1 MKIHGYTVF
10 PLDYFPDMWYNGG
23 IEKLTHKEGFM
34 RTCNLDNMTLSVDF
48 AAGHI
53 TSLIINGVERV
64 AAATPLFRLRLRDEA
79 GQAHHYTAYDA
90 SLRTPTDH
98 GGIFTGFPA
107 PFEDLTVTVSLTDP
121 ASGIDWRIS
130 VAPNTDKAFA
140 EWVDFPRVT
149 LPDLKRENPEVGGE
163 ILLPYNEG
171 ILVSS
176 HAERDVTDFRF
187 WEPEY
192 PSLGCYS
199 LFPNMVSSQMMA
211 YLWEDCGLYVGLHD
225 PKRGVKALDFFRDG
239 ENTTIQP
246 RIFCGVEL
254 GETYTTDYPV
264 IWKAT
269 DGRWES
275 AAEIYRVWFEANLP
289 PKARKVAGDDSLPAW
304 YEDSPLIVTYPVRGW
319 HDTDVM
325 DPNPMFPY
333 TNALP
338 VLDRIRSATESRLM
352 VILMHWEG
360 TAPWAPPFVWPPYG
374 GVENF
379 NAFKTALHDRN
390 DMLGVYCSG
399 FGYTMQS
406 HLTDYSGEEFYE
418 KEGLE
423 DGMCVGPNGQITSK
437 ICTAQRE
444 GYDVCPASPV
454 GRKLLDEA
462 YAPLFEES
470 GLDYVQILDQNHG
483 GGQYFC
489 YAKDHGH
496 PPAPGAWMTKS
507 MQDMLGGWNE
517 KAPSMLFGC
526 ESAAA
531 EPFIG
536 NLRFSDNRYELNYF
550 TGRPVPLYAYLYH
563 EYLRNFMG
571 NQVCGD
577 VRGEYETLC
586 HRIGYSFAAGDCMTL
601 VLSPDGRIQ
610 SYWGQRDL
618 SDLPGA
624 DKVLTLIRNLTRFY
638 REEGKPYLYAGKMIP
653 ALPVEC
659 AERNFIGNWGTRP
672 FSLPILHSTA
682 WEAADGSRV
691 QILVNP
697 EDFDVECRVGE
708 TTVTVPALS
717 AKIFSME
724 L

>member
-1 MKIHGYTVF
+1 MRICKLDSMTV
-10 PLDYFPDMWYNGG
+10 
-23 IEKLTHKEGFM
+23 
-34 RTCNLDNMTLSVDF
+34 SVDF

-53 TSLIINGVERV
+53 TSLIINGMERV
-64 AAATPLFRLRLRDEA
+64 ASATPLFRVRLRDEA
-79 GQAHHYTAYDA
+79 GQTHHYTAYEA
-90 SLRTPTDH
+90 GTRAETET
-98 GGIFTGFPA
+98 GGQYCDFPA
-107 PFEDLTVTVSLTDP
+107 PFEDLVVTVTLSEANGGVRW
-121 ASGIDWRIS
+121 GIT
-130 VAPNTDKAFA
+130 VNPNAKDAFV

-149 LPDLKRENPEVGGE
+149 LPGLAVEDPEKGGE
-163 ILLPYNEG
+163 MLLPYNEG

-176 HAERDVTDFRF
+176 NAQRECTDFRF
-187 WEPEY
+187 WDPEY
-192 PSLGCYS
+192 PSIGCYS
-199 LFPNMVSSQMMA
+199 LFPNMISSQMMA
-211 YLWEDCGLYVGLHD
+211 YLWKDAGLYMGFHD
-225 PKRGVKALDFFRDG
+225 PDRSVKAMDFFRDG
-239 ENTTIQP
+239 EGTTIQP
-246 RIFCGVEL
+246 RLFCGVEL
-254 GETYTTDYPV
+254 GEVFTTNYPV

-275 AAEIYRVWFEANLP
+275 AAEIYRGWFEEHLP
-289 PKARKVAGDDSLPAW
+289 LKARKVAGDASLPAW

-325 DPNPMFPY
+325 DPNPLFPY

-379 NAFKTALHDRN
+379 NQFKTALHDKK

-399 FGYTMQS
+399 FGYTTKS
-406 HLTDYSGEEFYE
+406 RLVDDYAPVDFYE
-418 KEGLE
+418 ENGLE
-423 DGMCVGPNGQITSK
+423 AGMCAGPDGKVAISK
-437 ICTAQRE
+437 ICTAQRQ

-517 KAPSMLFGC
+517 KAPTMLFGC

-536 NLRFSDNRYELNYF
+536 NLRFSDNRFELNYF

-577 VRGEYETLC
+577 LRGEYETLC
-586 HRIGYSFAAGDCMTL
+586 HRIGYSFAAGDCLTL

-618 SDLPGA
+618 SDLPDEG
-624 DKVLTLIRNLTRFY
+624 KVLTFIRNLTRFY
-638 REEGKPYLYAGKMIP
+638 KEEGKPYLYAGKMIP

-682 WEAADGSRV
+682 WEAEDGRRA

-708 TTVTVPALS
+708 ATVTVPALS
-717 AKIFSME
+717 AKLFSME

>member
-1 MKIHGYTVF
+1 
-10 PLDYFPDMWYNGG
+10 
-23 IEKLTHKEGFM
+23 M
-34 RTCNLDNMTLSVDF
+34 RTCKLDNMTLSVDF

-121 ASGIDWRIS
+121 ASGIDWCIS

-149 LPDLKRENPEVGGE
+149 LPDLKRENPEAGGE

-211 YLWEDCGLYVGLHD
+211 YLWADCGLYVGLHD

-246 RIFCGVEL
+246 RIFCGAEL

-319 HDTDVM
+319 HDTDDM
-325 DPNPMFPY
+325 SPNPMFPY
-333 TNALP
+333 VSALP
-338 VLDRIRSATESRLM
+338 ILDRIRSATESRLM

-406 HLTDYSGEEFYE
+406 HLTDYSGKEFYE

-444 GYDVCPASPV
+444 GYDICPASPV

-496 PPAPGAWMTKS
+496 PPAPGAWMTQS

-577 VRGEYETLC
+577 LRGEYETLC
-586 HRIGYSFAAGDCMTL
+586 HRIGYSFAAGDCLTL
-601 VLSPDGRIQ
+601 VLAPDGRIQ

-618 SDLPGA
+618 SDLPEEG
-624 DKVLTLIRNLTRFY
+624 KVLTFIRNLTRFY
-638 REEGKPYLYAGKMIP
+638 REEAKPYLYAGRMIP

-659 AERNFIGNWGTRP
+659 PDRAFIGNWGTRP
-672 FSLPILHSTA
+672 FTLPILHSTA
-682 WEAADGSRV
+682 WEAEDGSRV

-697 EDFDVECRVGE
+697 EDFDVECRVGK

>member
-1 MKIHGYTVF
+1 
-10 PLDYFPDMWYNGG
+10 
-23 IEKLTHKEGFM
+23 M
-34 RTCNLDNMTLSVDF
+34 RTCKLENMTLSVDF

-53 TSLIINGVERV
+53 TSLIINGMERV
-64 AAATPLFRLRLRDEA
+64 VAATPLFRVRLRDEA

-107 PFEDLTVTVSLTDP
+107 PFENLTVTVSLTDP

-199 LFPNMVSSQMMA
+199 LFPNMLSSQMMA

-264 IWKAT
+264 VWKAT

-275 AAEIYRVWFEANLP
+275 AAEIYRGWFEANLP

-319 HDTDVM
+319 HDTDDM
-325 DPNPMFPY
+325 SPNPMFPY

-338 VLDRIRSATESRLM
+338 VLDRIRKATESRLM

-374 GVENF
+374 GVESF
-379 NAFKTALHDRN
+379 SQFRDALHGEG

-406 HLTDYSGEEFYE
+406 NLTDYSGKEFYE

-577 VRGEYETLC
+577 LRGEYETLT
-586 HRIGYSFAAGDCMTL
+586 HRIGYSFAAGDCLTL

-618 SDLPGA
+618 SDLPDEG
-624 DKVLTLIRNLTRFY
+624 KVLTLIRNLTRFY
-638 REEGKPYLYAGKMIP
+638 KEEGKPYLYAGRMIP

-659 AERNFIGNWGTRP
+659 PDRAFIGNWGTRP

-682 WEAADGSRV
+682 WEAEDGRRA

-697 EDFDVECRVGE
+697 EDYDVECRVGG
-708 TTVTVPALS
+708 VKMTVPALS
-717 AKIFSME
+717 AKIFA
-724 L
+724 LGL

>member
-1 MKIHGYTVF
+1 
-10 PLDYFPDMWYNGG
+10 MWYNGG

-90 SLRTPTDH
+90 SLCTPTDH

-107 PFEDLTVTVSLTDP
+107 PFENLTVTVSLTDP

-289 PKARKVAGDDSLPAW
+289 PKARKVKDDTTLPAW

-319 HDTDVM
+319 HDTDEM
-325 DPNPMFPY
+325 SPNPMFPY

-338 VLDRIRSATESRLM
+338 ILDRIRSATESRLM

-406 HLTDYSGEEFYE
+406 HLTDYSGTEFYE

-444 GYDVCPASPV
+444 GYDICPASPV

-550 TGRPVPLYAYLYH
+550 TGRPVPLYAYVYH

-577 VRGEYETLC
+577 LRGDRETLC

-601 VLSPDGRIQ
+601 VLAPDGRIQ

-618 SDLPGA
+618 SDLPDEG
-624 DKVLTLIRNLTRFY
+624 KVLTLIRNLTRFY
-638 REEGKPYLYAGKMIP
+638 REEAKPYLYAGRMIP
-653 ALPVEC
+653 ALPVVC
-659 AERNFIGNWGTRP
+659 AERDFIGNWGTRR

-682 WEAADGSRV
+682 WEAPDGSRV

>member
-1 MKIHGYTVF
+1 
-10 PLDYFPDMWYNGG
+10 MWYNGG
-23 IEKLTHKEGFM
+23 IEKLTPKEGFM
-34 RTCNLDNMTLSVDF
+34 RTCKLDNMTLSVDF

-121 ASGIDWRIS
+121 ASGIDWCIS

-149 LPDLKRENPEVGGE
+149 LPDLKRENPEAGGE
-163 ILLPYNEG
+163 ILLPYTEG

-211 YLWEDCGLYVGLHD
+211 YLWADCGLYVGLHD

-246 RIFCGVEL
+246 RIFCGAEL

-319 HDTDVM
+319 HDTDDM
-325 DPNPMFPY
+325 SPNPMFPY
-333 TNALP
+333 VSALP
-338 VLDRIRSATESRLM
+338 ILDRIRSATESRLM

-406 HLTDYSGEEFYE
+406 HLTDYSGKEFYE

-444 GYDVCPASPV
+444 GYDICPASPV

-496 PPAPGAWMTKS
+496 PPAPGAWMTQS

-577 VRGEYETLC
+577 LRGEYETLC
-586 HRIGYSFAAGDCMTL
+586 HRIGYSFAAGDCLTL
-601 VLSPDGRIQ
+601 VLAPDGRIQ

-618 SDLPGA
+618 SDLPEEG
-624 DKVLTLIRNLTRFY
+624 KVLTFIRNLTRFY
-638 REEGKPYLYAGKMIP
+638 REEAKPYLYAGRMIP

-659 AERNFIGNWGTRP
+659 PDRAFIGNWGTRP
-672 FSLPILHSTA
+672 FTLPILHSTA
-682 WEAADGSRV
+682 WEAEDGSRV

-697 EDFDVECRVGE
+697 EDFDVECRVGK

>member
-1 MKIHGYTVF
+1 
-10 PLDYFPDMWYNGG
+10 MWYNGG
-23 IEKLTHKEGFM
+23 IEKLTPKEGFM
-34 RTCNLDNMTLSVDF
+34 RTCKLDNMTLSVDF

-90 SLRTPTDH
+90 SLCTPTDH

-107 PFEDLTVTVSLTDP
+107 PFENLTVTVSLTDP

-130 VAPNTDKAFA
+130 IAPNTDKAFA

-246 RIFCGVEL
+246 RIFCGAEL

-289 PKARKVAGDDSLPAW
+289 PKARKVKDDTTLPAW

-319 HDTDVM
+319 HDTDDM
-325 DPNPMFPY
+325 SPNPMFPY

-338 VLDRIRSATESRLM
+338 ILDRIRSATESRLM

-374 GVENF
+374 EVENF

-406 HLTDYSGEEFYE
+406 HLTDYSGTEFYE

-444 GYDVCPASPV
+444 GYDICPASPV

-496 PPAPGAWMTKS
+496 PPAPGAWMTQS

-577 VRGEYETLC
+577 LRGDRETLC

-618 SDLPGA
+618 SDLPEEG
-624 DKVLTLIRNLTRFY
+624 KVLTFIRNLTRFY
-638 REEGKPYLYAGKMIP
+638 REEAKPYLYAGRMIP

-659 AERNFIGNWGTRP
+659 PDRAFIGNWGTRP
-672 FSLPILHSTA
+672 FSLPVLHTTA
-682 WEAADGSRV
+682 WEAPDGSRA
-691 QILVNP
+691 QIIVNP
-697 EDFDVECRVGE
+697 EGYDVTCRVGDRE
-708 TTVTVPALS
+708 VIAPALS
-717 AKIFSME
+717 GVILAM
-724 L
+724 

>member
-1 MKIHGYTVF
+1 
-10 PLDYFPDMWYNGG
+10 MWYNGG
-23 IEKLTHKEGFM
+23 IEKLTPKEGFM
-34 RTCNLDNMTLSVDF
+34 RTCNLDNMTLAVDF

-107 PFEDLTVTVSLTDP
+107 PFENLTVTVSLTDP

-289 PKARKVAGDDSLPAW
+289 PKARKVKDDTTLPAW

-319 HDTDVM
+319 HDTDDM
-325 DPNPMFPY
+325 SPNPMFPY
-333 TNALP
+333 VSALP

-406 HLTDYSGEEFYE
+406 HLTDYSGTEFYE

-423 DGMCVGPNGQITSK
+423 DGMCIGPNGQITSK

-444 GYDVCPASPV
+444 GYDICPASPV

-496 PPAPGAWMTKS
+496 PPAPGAWMTQS

-601 VLSPDGRIQ
+601 VLAPDGRIQ

-618 SDLPGA
+618 SDLPEEG
-624 DKVLTLIRNLTRFY
+624 KVLTFIRNLTRFY
-638 REEGKPYLYAGKMIP
+638 REEAKPYLYAGRMIP

-672 FSLPILHSTA
+672 FSLPVLHTTA
-682 WEAADGSRV
+682 WEAEDGRRA

-697 EDFDVECRVGE
+697 EGFDVECRVGE

>member
-1 MKIHGYTVF
+1 M
-10 PLDYFPDMWYNGG
+10 LN
-23 IEKLTHKEGFM
+23 
-34 RTCNLDNMTLSVDF
+34 RMTLSVDF
-48 AAGHI
+48 SAGHI
-53 TSLIINGVERV
+53 TSLTINGVERV
-64 AAATPLFRLRLRDEA
+64 AATTPLFRVRLRDGA
-79 GQAHHYTAYDA
+79 GQTYHYTAYEA
-90 SLRTPTDH
+90 STRAETEK
-98 GGIFTGFPA
+98 GGLYCDFPA
-107 PFEDLTVTVSLTDP
+107 PFEDLVVMVTLSEADGGVHWGITVN
-121 ASGIDWRIS
+121 
-130 VAPNTDKAFA
+130 PNAKDAFA

-149 LPDLKRENPEVGGE
+149 LPDLKRENPERGGE

-176 HAERDVTDFRF
+176 HLERDATDFRF
-187 WEPEY
+187 WDPEY

-199 LFPNMVSSQMMA
+199 LFPNMISSQMMA
-211 YLWEDCGLYVGLHD
+211 YLWQDCGLYVGLHD
-225 PKRGVKALDFFRDG
+225 PARGVKALDFFRDCEG
-239 ENTTIQP
+239 TTIQP
-246 RIFCGVEL
+246 RLFCGVDFEAVF
-254 GETYTTDYPV
+254 TTDYPV
-264 IWKAT
+264 VWKAT

-275 AAEIYRVWFEANLP
+275 AAEIYRTWFEANLP
-289 PKARKVAGDDSLPAW
+289 PRVSKVKDDPTLPEW

-338 VLDRIRSATESRLM
+338 VLDRIRKATESRLM

-379 NAFKTALHDRN
+379 NQFKDSLHGEG

-399 FGYTMQS
+399 FGYTMKS
-406 HLTDYSGEEFYE
+406 HLTDYSGEEAYE
-418 KEGLE
+418 REGLE
-423 DGMCVGPNGQITSK
+423 SAMCMGPDGTVISK
-437 ICTAQRE
+437 ICTAQRQ
-444 GYDVCPASPV
+444 GYDICPASPA
-454 GRKLLDEA
+454 GHELLAKA
-462 YAPLFEES
+462 YAPLFES
-470 GLDYVQILDQNHG
+470 GLDYAQILDQNHG

-496 PPAPGAWMTKS
+496 PPAPGGWMTKS
-507 MQDMLGGWNE
+507 MQTMLGEWNDQ
-517 KAPSMLFGC
+517 APTMLFGC

-536 NLRFSDNRYELNYF
+536 NLRFSDNRFELNYF
-550 TGRPVPLYAYLYH
+550 TGRPVPLYAYIYH

-577 VRGEYETLC
+577 LRGDHETLC

-601 VLSPDGRIQ
+601 VLSPNGRIQ

-618 SDLPGA
+618 SDLPDEG
-624 DKVLTLIRNLTRFY
+624 KVLTFIRNLTRFY
-638 REEGKPYLYAGKMIP
+638 REEGKPYLFAGRMIP

-659 AERNFIGNWGTRP
+659 PDRAFIGNWGTRP
-672 FSLPILHSTA
+672 FTLPVLHTTA
-682 WEAADGSRV
+682 WEAPDGSRI

-697 EDFDVECRVGE
+697 GDHDVTCRVGGKE
-708 TTVTVPALS
+708 ITVEALGV
-717 AKIFSME
+717 KVVE
-724 L
+724 RE

>member
-1 MKIHGYTVF
+1 
-10 PLDYFPDMWYNGG
+10 MWYNGG
-23 IEKLTHKEGFM
+23 IEKLTPKEGFM
-34 RTCNLDNMTLSVDF
+34 RTCKLDNMTLSVDF

-121 ASGIDWRIS
+121 ASGIDWCIS

-149 LPDLKRENPEVGGE
+149 LPDLKRENPEAGGE

-211 YLWEDCGLYVGLHD
+211 YLWADCGLYVGLHD

-246 RIFCGVEL
+246 RIFCGAEL

-319 HDTDVM
+319 HDTDDM
-325 DPNPMFPY
+325 SPNPMFPY
-333 TNALP
+333 VSALP
-338 VLDRIRSATESRLM
+338 ILDRIRSATESRLM

-406 HLTDYSGEEFYE
+406 HLTDYSGKEFYE

-444 GYDVCPASPV
+444 GYDICPASPV

-496 PPAPGAWMTKS
+496 PPAPGAWMTQS

-577 VRGEYETLC
+577 LRGEYETLC
-586 HRIGYSFAAGDCMTL
+586 HRIGYSFAAGDCLTL
-601 VLSPDGRIQ
+601 VLAPDGRIQ

-618 SDLPGA
+618 SDLPEEG
-624 DKVLTLIRNLTRFY
+624 KVLTFIRNLTRFY
-638 REEGKPYLYAGKMIP
+638 REEAKPYLYAGRMIP

-659 AERNFIGNWGTRP
+659 PDRAFIGNWGTRP
-672 FSLPILHSTA
+672 FTLPILHSTA
-682 WEAADGSRV
+682 WEAEDGSRV

-697 EDFDVECRVGE
+697 EDFDVECRVGK

>member
-1 MKIHGYTVF
+1 
-10 PLDYFPDMWYNGG
+10 MWYNGG
-23 IEKLTHKEGFM
+23 IEKLTPKEGFM
-34 RTCNLDNMTLSVDF
+34 HTCKLDNMTLAVDF

-90 SLRTPTDH
+90 SLCTPTDH

-107 PFEDLTVTVSLTDP
+107 PFENLTVTVSLTDP

-149 LPDLKRENPEVGGE
+149 LPDLKRENPEMGGE

-176 HAERDVTDFRF
+176 HVERDVTDFRF

-289 PKARKVAGDDSLPAW
+289 PKARKVKDDTTLPAW

-319 HDTDVM
+319 HDTDDM
-325 DPNPMFPY
+325 SPNPMFPY
-333 TNALP
+333 VSALP

-406 HLTDYSGEEFYE
+406 HLTDYSGTEFYE

-496 PPAPGAWMTKS
+496 PPAPGAWMTQS

-601 VLSPDGRIQ
+601 VLAPDGRIQ

-618 SDLPGA
+618 SDLPEEG
-624 DKVLTLIRNLTRFY
+624 KVLTFIRNLTRFY
-638 REEGKPYLYAGKMIP
+638 REEAKPYLYAGRMIP

-659 AERNFIGNWGTRP
+659 AERNFICNWGTRP

-682 WEAADGSRV
+682 WEAADGSRA
-691 QILVNP
+691 QIIVNP
-697 EDFDVECRVGE
+697 EGYDVTCRVGDRE
-708 TTVTVPALS
+708 VIAPALS
-717 AKIFSME
+717 GVILAM
-724 L
+724 

>member
-1 MKIHGYTVF
+1 MRICKLDSMTV
-10 PLDYFPDMWYNGG
+10 
-23 IEKLTHKEGFM
+23 
-34 RTCNLDNMTLSVDF
+34 SVDF

-53 TSLIINGVERV
+53 TSLIINGMERV
-64 AAATPLFRLRLRDEA
+64 AAATPLFRVRLRDEA
-79 GQAHHYTAYDA
+79 GQAHHYTAYEA
-90 SLRTPTDH
+90 GTRTETET
-98 GGIFTGFPA
+98 GGLYCDFPA
-107 PFEDLTVTVSLTDP
+107 PFEDLAVIVTLAEADGGVRWGITVN
-121 ASGIDWRIS
+121 
-130 VAPNTDKAFA
+130 PNAKDAFA

-149 LPDLKRENPEVGGE
+149 LPDLKRENPEAGGD

-176 HAERDVTDFRF
+176 HAERDVTDFRY

-199 LFPNMVSSQMMA
+199 LFPNMISSQMMA
-211 YLWEDCGLYVGLHD
+211 YLWEDCGLYLGAHD
-225 PKRGVKALDFFRDG
+225 PARGVKAIDFFRDG
-239 ENTTIQP
+239 GNTTLQM
-246 RIFCGVEL
+246 RHFCGVDF
-254 GETYTTDYPV
+254 GEPYTMEYPV
-264 IWKAT
+264 VWMAT

-275 AAEIYRVWFEANLP
+275 AAEIYRTWFEANLP
-289 PKARKVAGDDSLPAW
+289 PRATKVNEDTSLPDW

-319 HDTDVM
+319 HDTDDM
-325 DPNPMFPY
+325 SPNPMFPY
-333 TNALP
+333 VNALP
-338 VLDRIRSATESRLM
+338 VLDHIRKATESRLM

-374 GVENF
+374 GVEGF
-379 NAFKTALHDRN
+379 NAFKSALHDEG

-406 HLTDYSGEEFYE
+406 NLTDYSGEEYYE
-418 KEGLE
+418 QEGLE
-423 DGMCVGPNGQITSK
+423 AGMCVSPDGQITSK
-437 ICTAQRE
+437 ICTAQRQ

-454 GRKLLDEA
+454 GHDLLAKA
-462 YAPLFEES
+462 YAPLFES

-496 PPAPGAWMTKS
+496 PPAPGKWMTES
-507 MQDMLGGWNE
+507 MQTMLSEWND
-517 KAPSMLFGC
+517 KAPHMLFGC

-550 TGRPVPLYAYLYH
+550 TGRPVPLYAYIYH

-577 VRGEYETLC
+577 LRGDRETLC

-601 VLSPDGRIQ
+601 VLAPDGRIQ

-618 SDLPGA
+618 SDLPDEG
-624 DKVLTLIRNLTRFY
+624 KVLTFVHNLTRFY
-638 REEGKPYLYAGKMIP
+638 REEAKPYLYAGRMIP
-653 ALPVEC
+653 ALPMVCET
-659 AERNFIGNWGTRP
+659 RDLIGNWGTRP
-672 FSLPILHSTA
+672 FTLPVLHSTA
-682 WEAADGSRV
+682 WEAPDGSRA
-691 QILVNP
+691 QIVVNP
-697 EDFDVECRVGE
+697 EDFPVECRVGE
-708 TTVTVPALS
+708 KQVTIPPLS
-717 AKIFSME
+717 GVI
-724 L
+724 LRNIL

>member
-1 MKIHGYTVF
+1 
-10 PLDYFPDMWYNGG
+10 
-23 IEKLTHKEGFM
+23 M
-34 RTCNLDNMTLSVDF
+34 RTYEYNDMTLSVDF

-53 TSLIINGVERV
+53 TSLLINSTERL
-64 AAATPLFRLRLRDEA
+64 AATTPLFRVRLRDEA
-79 GQAHHYTAYDA
+79 GQTYHYTSYDA
-90 SLRTPTDH
+90 ADRAETES
-98 GGIFTGFPA
+98 GGRYTSFPA
-107 PFEDLTVTVSLTDP
+107 PFEGLTVTVTLTEADGG
-121 ASGIDWRIS
+121 ASWGISILPDM
-130 VAPNTDKAFA
+130 AAAFA

-149 LPDLKRENPEVGGE
+149 LPDLKREDPENGGE
-163 ILLPYNEG
+163 VLLPYNEG
-171 ILVSS
+171 LLVSS

-199 LFPNMVSSQMMA
+199 LFPNMLSSQMMA
-211 YLWEDCGLYVGLHD
+211 YLWEDCGLYVGVHD
-225 PKRGVKALDFFRDG
+225 PARGVKALDFFRDRG
-239 ENTTIQP
+239 GTTMQP
-246 RIFCGVEL
+246 RIFCGVDF
-254 GETYTTDYPV
+254 GETFTTDYPV
-264 IWKAT
+264 VWRAT

-275 AAEIYRVWFEANLP
+275 AAEIYRAWFEANLP
-289 PKARKVAGDDSLPAW
+289 PKASKVKDDTTLPDW
-304 YEDSPLIVTYPVRGW
+304 YEDSPLIVTYPVRGR
-319 HDTDVM
+319 HDTDDM
-325 DPNPMFPY
+325 APNPMFPY

-338 VLDRIRSATESRLM
+338 VLDRIRKATESRLM

-379 NAFKTALHDRN
+379 NQFKSALHDEG

-399 FGYTMQS
+399 FGYTTKS
-406 HLTDYSGEEFYE
+406 RLVDDYAPVEYYEEN
-418 KEGLE
+418 GLE
-423 DGMCVGPNGQITSK
+423 AGMCAGPDGRVAISK
-437 ICTAQRE
+437 ICTGQRE

-454 GRKLLDEA
+454 GRELLDKA

-489 YAKDHGH
+489 YSKDHGH
-496 PPAPGAWMTKS
+496 PPAPGAWMTAS
-507 MQDMLGGWNE
+507 MQDMLSGWNE
-517 KAPSMLFGC
+517 KAPDMLFGC

-536 NLRFSDNRYELNYF
+536 NLRFSDNRFELNYF

-577 VRGEYETLC
+577 VRGDHETLC
-586 HRIGYSFAAGDCMTL
+586 HRIAYSFAAGDCMTL

-618 SDLPGA
+618 SDLPDP
-624 DKVLTLIRNLTRFY
+624 DKVLTFIRNLTRFY
-638 REEGKPYLYAGKMIP
+638 REEAKPYLYAGRMIP
-653 ALPVEC
+653 ALPVAC
-659 AERNFIGNWGTRP
+659 ADRSFIGNWGTRP
-672 FSLPILHSTA
+672 FTLPVLHSTA
-682 WEAADGSRV
+682 WETADGFRA
-691 QILVNP
+691 QIVVNP
-697 EDFDVECRVGE
+697 EERDMDCRIGDVEI
-708 TTVTVPALS
+708 TVPALG
-717 AKIFSME
+717 ALLVK

>member
-1 MKIHGYTVF
+1 
-10 PLDYFPDMWYNGG
+10 
-23 IEKLTHKEGFM
+23 M
-34 RTCNLDNMTLSVDF
+34 RTCKLDNMTLSVDF

-53 TSLIINGVERV
+53 TSLILNGVERV
-64 AAATPLFRLRLRDEA
+64 VAATPLFRVRLRDEA
-79 GQAHHYTAYDA
+79 GQAHHYTAYEA
-90 SLRTPTDH
+90 GTRAETKN
-98 GGIFTGFPA
+98 GGLFCDFPA
-107 PFEDLTVTVSLTDP
+107 PFEDLVVIVTLSDADGGVRWGITVN
-121 ASGIDWRIS
+121 
-130 VAPNTDKAFA
+130 PNAKDAFA

-149 LPDLKRENPEVGGE
+149 LPDLKRENPEAGGE
-163 ILLPYNEG
+163 ILLPYSEG
-171 ILVSS
+171 IL
-176 HAERDVTDFRF
+176 
-187 WEPEY
+187 
-192 PSLGCYS
+192 
-199 LFPNMVSSQMMA
+199 VSSQMMA

-225 PKRGVKALDFFRDG
+225 SKRGVKALDFFRDG
-239 ENTTIQP
+239 EGTTVQP
-246 RIFCGVEL
+246 RLFCGVDF
-254 GETYTTDYPV
+254 GEYFETDYPV
-264 IWKAT
+264 VWKAT

-289 PKARKVAGDDSLPAW
+289 PRASKVKDDTTLPDW

-338 VLDRIRSATESRLM
+338 VLDRIRKTTESRLM

-374 GVENF
+374 GVESF
-379 NAFKTALHDRN
+379 SQFRDALHSEG

-399 FGYTMQS
+399 FGYTVKS
-406 HLTDYSGEEFYE
+406 RLVDDYAPVDDYEE
-418 KEGLE
+418 KGLAA
-423 DGMCVGPNGQITSK
+423 GMCAGPDGSIVSK

-444 GYDVCPASPV
+444 GYDICPASPV

-496 PPAPGAWMTKS
+496 PPAPGAWMTQS

-536 NLRFSDNRYELNYF
+536 NLRFSDNRFELNYF

-577 VRGEYETLC
+577 LRGEYETLC
-586 HRIGYSFAAGDCMTL
+586 HRIGYSFAAGDCLTL

-618 SDLPGA
+618 SDLPDEG
-624 DKVLTLIRNLTRFY
+624 KVLTFIRNLTRFY
-638 REEGKPYLYAGKMIP
+638 KEEGKPYLYAGRMIP

-659 AERNFIGNWGTRP
+659 PDRAFIGNWGTRP

-697 EDFDVECRVGE
+697 EDFDVECRVGGE
-708 TTVTVPALS
+708 KVTVPALS
-717 AKIFSME
+717 AKIFALE

>member
-1 MKIHGYTVF
+1 
-10 PLDYFPDMWYNGG
+10 
-23 IEKLTHKEGFM
+23 M
-34 RTCNLDNMTLSVDF
+34 RTCKLDNMTLSVDF
-48 AAGHI
+48 ATGHI
-53 TSLIINGVERV
+53 TSLILNDIERV
-64 AAATPLFRLRLRDEA
+64 VAATPLFRVRLRDGA
-79 GQAHHYTAYDA
+79 GQTYHYTAYEA
-90 SLRTPTDH
+90 GTRAETKF
-98 GGIFTGFPA
+98 GGLYCDFPA
-107 PFEDLTVTVSLTDP
+107 PFEDLAVAVTLTEADGGVRWGITVN
-121 ASGIDWRIS
+121 
-130 VAPNTDKAFA
+130 PNAKDAFA

-149 LPDLKRENPEVGGE
+149 LPDLKREDPERGGE
-163 ILLPYNEG
+163 MLLPYNEG

-176 HAERDVTDFRF
+176 HLERDATDFRF

-192 PSLGCYS
+192 PSIGCYS
-199 LFPNMVSSQMMA
+199 LFPNMISSQMMA
-211 YLWEDCGLYVGLHD
+211 YLWKDCGLYIGAHD
-225 PKRGVKALDFFRDG
+225 PDRGVKAVDFYRDG
-239 ENTTIQP
+239 EGTTVQP
-246 RIFCGVEL
+246 RLFCGVDF
-254 GETYTTDYPV
+254 GEHFETDYPLV
-264 IWKAT
+264 WKAT
-269 DGRWES
+269 DGCWES
-275 AAEIYRVWFEANLP
+275 SAEIYRAWFEANLP
-289 PKARKVAGDDSLPAW
+289 PKAKKVKDDTTLPDW

-338 VLDRIRSATESRLM
+338 VLDRIRNATESRLM

-374 GVENF
+374 GVESF
-379 NAFKTALHDRN
+379 SQFRDALHGEG

-399 FGYTMQS
+399 FGYTTKS
-406 HLTDYSGEEFYE
+406 RLVDDYAPVDHYEEN
-418 KEGLE
+418 GLAA
-423 DGMCVGPNGQITSK
+423 GMCAGPDGSIVSK

-462 YAPLFEES
+462 YAPLFES

-489 YAKDHGH
+489 YARDHGH
-496 PPAPGAWMTKS
+496 PPAPGAWMTHS
-507 MQDMLGGWNE
+507 MQSMLGGWND
-517 KAPSMLFGC
+517 KAPHMLFGC

-536 NLRFSDNRYELNYF
+536 SLRFSDNRYELNYF
-550 TGRPVPLYAYLYH
+550 TGRPVPLYAYIYH

-577 VRGEYETLC
+577 LRGEYETLT
-586 HRIGYSFAAGDCMTL
+586 HRIAYSFAAGDCMTL

-618 SDLPGA
+618 SDLPDR

-638 REEGKPYLYAGKMIP
+638 REEAKPYLFAGRMIP

-659 AERNFIGNWGTRP
+659 PEREFIGNWGTRP
-672 FSLPILHSTA
+672 FTLPVLHSTA
-682 WEAADGSRV
+682 WEAPDGSRA

-697 EDFDVECRVGE
+697 EDFPVECRVGNRLI
-708 TTVTVPALS
+708 TISGLSAVTVQIES
-717 AKIFSME
+717 
-724 L
+724 